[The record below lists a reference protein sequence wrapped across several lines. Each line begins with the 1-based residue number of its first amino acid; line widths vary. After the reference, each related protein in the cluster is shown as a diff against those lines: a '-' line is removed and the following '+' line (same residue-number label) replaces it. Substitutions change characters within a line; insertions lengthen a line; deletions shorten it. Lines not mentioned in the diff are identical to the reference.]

1 MLSMPAGFAQVDE
14 PDRNRFAIDFWA
26 TARTPA
32 GVPAGDVE
40 QTMEG
45 HFKPE
50 TYERF
55 RNKGTDYRG
64 ALTVPPGAYTVR
76 FVVRDRLSGKIGTVS
91 APLKVNP

>member
-1 MLSMPAGFAQVDE
+1 
-14 PDRNRFAIDFWA
+14 
-26 TARTPA
+26 
-32 GVPAGDVE
+32 
-40 QTMEG
+40 MEG

-64 ALTVPPGAYTVR
+64 ALTVAPGDYTVR
-76 FVVRDRLSGKIGTVS
+76 FVVRDRLSGRIGTVS